1 MERSL
6 KAPKVRQHRDAVSAA
21 VVMYRRE
28 VAEQK
33 FSGIF
38 M

>member
-6 KAPKVRQHRDAVSAA
+6 KAPKVRQHRYAVSAA